1 VFRFGEGCLIFSVG
15 TRVSVCGL
23 TLGGCCF
30 SPVYF
35 LLSPLGLILESCD
48 LFSFLFWFVL
58 KPNLALP
65 IVPSFVLSKLLRPL
79 CLLLYHFGREA
90 PVVGHFV
97 LENLG
102 GVRREQFRVLK

>member
-1 VFRFGEGCLIFSVG
+1 VG
-15 TRVSVCGL
+15 SHLEVAVSV
-23 TLGGCCF
+23 
-30 SPVYF
+30 VYF

-48 LFSFLFWFVL
+48 LSFLFWFVL
-58 KPNLALP
+58 EPNLALP

-90 PVVGHFV
+90 PVAGHFV